1 MCTFPSQSYWFPSCL
16 HACNCN
22 NLKYVKTK
30 WIKTIKESHIW
41 RAERQDL
48 FCPADSLK
56 RHLTVIFKPKSQT
69 STLINLPNEQ
79 MGFCLSSAGRFA
91 FKSLVMFS
99 ISSNFL
105 QTMKG
110 GRKKTQTAAQRANA
124 FEMEHFLQNNE
135 SAESAVYT
143 VMTKLLVHI
152 RFVCHIYQTLMRERS
167 EGQTPHDASQSRI

>member
-1 MCTFPSQSYWFPSCL
+1 MRPSGNNMCTFPSQSYWFPSCL
-16 HACNCN
+16 HACNRN

-110 GRKKTQTAAQRANA
+110 GRKKKPKQLRR
-124 FEMEHFLQNNE
+124 E
-135 SAESAVYT
+135 
-143 VMTKLLVHI
+143 
-152 RFVCHIYQTLMRERS
+152 LMRLKWS
-167 EGQTPHDASQSRI
+167 ISCKTMSLQKAQFTQ

>member
-1 MCTFPSQSYWFPSCL
+1 MWKQNGLKQSKKATFGGRSGRICSAQLILWRDIWLWFLSL
-16 HACNCN
+16 
-22 NLKYVKTK
+22 NLKHQL
-30 WIKTIKESHIW
+30 WS
-41 RAERQDL
+41 
-48 FCPADSLK
+48 
-56 RHLTVIFKPKSQT
+56 IFPMSRW
-69 STLINLPNEQ
+69 
-79 MGFCLSSAGRFA
+79 GFCLSSAGRFA

>member
-1 MCTFPSQSYWFPSCL
+1 MWKPNGLKQSKKATFGGRSGRICSAQL
-16 HACNCN
+16 I
-22 NLKYVKTK
+22 L
-30 WIKTIKESHIW
+30 W
-41 RAERQDL
+41 R
-48 FCPADSLK
+48 

-110 GRKKTQTAAQRANA
+110 GKKKKKPAAQRANV